1 MTRMKTA
8 GLLLALVVVAPLGG
22 CFGGGG
28 DDSSDSDAVKGV
40 LTDLQSASQ
49 EGDGTRICDELFTPK
64 LAALISHSAKS
75 GNCATEVK
83 AKLFSPKAEIDV
95 ESVDVPDGAN
105 ATATVKEANGNV
117 SKVFLVKQDGQWRIR
132 SVTPAAAA

>member
-22 CFGGGG
+22 CFGGD

-49 EGDGTRICDELFTPK
+49 EGDGTRICEELFTPK

-83 AKLFSPKAEIDV
+83 AKVFSPKAEIDV

-105 ATATVKEANGNV
+105 ATATVKEAN
-117 SKVFLVKQDGQWRIR
+117 
-132 SVTPAAAA
+132 

>member
-1 MTRMKTA
+1 MKRIKTA
-8 GLLLALVVVAPLGG
+8 GLLLALVVAAPLGG
-22 CFGGGG
+22 CFGGGD

-64 LAALISHSAKS
+64 LAALISRSAKS